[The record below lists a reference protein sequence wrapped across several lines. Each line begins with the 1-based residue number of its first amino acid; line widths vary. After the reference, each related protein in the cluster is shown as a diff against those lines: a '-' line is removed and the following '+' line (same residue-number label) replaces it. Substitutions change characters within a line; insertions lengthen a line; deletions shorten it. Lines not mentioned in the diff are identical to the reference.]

1 MTTAVRPRRIAIALW
16 LRVLGVVCAALF
28 TSERVAQASEP
39 GAADSLFQRAE
50 EEDARGEYAQADA
63 DYRAA
68 IAQRPSFREAGKAAA
83 RAAFLEAHAEGGFV
97 PFARVEALRKRS
109 DALDD
114 ATAIDALARDADTFA
129 NGPSR
134 AEAWM
139 LCADAYLFH
148 LARRRDGERALEHA
162 AGDTAADPIL
172 RRTAASELVNA
183 FLTDGDPAGARAAI
197 GSLRD
202 VVDAKLARQVSA
214 RVTRGRFHL
223 AALVDVALV
232 ALLAIVAV
240 ARAARRGEFEGVR
253 RALARSVPRTLG
265 FAVYVA
271 LVGGFFATQ
280 YEAGHAA
287 PFFAFGGSLAVAAL
301 LARAWGAAGSTTRQA
316 RIGRALLCASA
327 VFAAGF
333 LVLEGING
341 QYLEGFGL

>member
-1 MTTAVRPRRIAIALW
+1 MRPRRIAIALW
-16 LRVLGVVCAALF
+16 FQVLCVLGVAGAAAF
-28 TSERVAQASEP
+28 GQQRVARASEP

-50 EEDARGEYAQADA
+50 EEDARGDYAQADA

-83 RAAFLEAHAEGGFV
+83 RAAFLEAHAEGGYA
-97 PFARVEALRKRS
+97 PFAQVEALRKRP
-109 DALDD
+109 DGLDD
-114 ATAIDALARDADTFA
+114 ASAIDALAREAGAFPA
-129 NGPSR
+129 GPTR

-148 LARRRDGERALEHA
+148 LGRRRDGERALEHA

-202 VVDAKLARQVSA
+202 VVDAKLTRQVDA
-214 RVTRGRFHL
+214 RVKRGRVHL
-223 AALVDVALV
+223 AALIDVGLV
-232 ALLAIVAV
+232 ALLAIMAI
-240 ARAARRGEFEGVR
+240 ARAILRGESQGVR
-253 RALARSVPRTLG
+253 QTLARSVPRTLG

-287 PFFAFGGSLAVAAL
+287 PFFAFGGSLALTAL
-301 LARAWGAAGSTTRQA
+301 VARAWGAAGSTTRPA